1 MMEAE
6 AMIEEVAV
14 TGEEGIS
21 GRLNNFVEDRSGE
34 LEEGRISNDDC
45 AISKA
50 MKAGG
55 MGTVLMWRWQEK
67 RSRRPSP
74 HHGCRCGQ

>member
-1 MMEAE
+1 MMEVE

-14 TGEEGIS
+14 TGEGGIS

-34 LEEGRISNDDC
+34 LEEGRMTVP
-45 AISKA
+45 SKA

-55 MGTVLMWRWQEK
+55 DGQCPDVALAGEAQPEALT
-67 RSRRPSP
+67 SP
-74 HHGCRCGQ
+74 WLEV